1 MTVISLQIS
10 YSKSDNVWPVFGL
23 SAFPFTPYDLILL
36 SRKVI
41 FEKVNLYYLS
51 LLIKSLQCIS
61 ISLRVSINICTIC
74 TSCHMIWPLP
84 PFLTYFI
91 PCSLVLT
98 LVFLSTWNMSVF
110 FPSCLAFRCAISPSW
125 EVCFPT
131 SKIFACVKTSLQ
143 DSPGWL

>member
-10 YSKSDNVWPVFGL
+10 HRKSYNVWPVFGL
-23 SAFPFTPYDLILL
+23 SAFPFIPYDLILL

-61 ISLRVSINICTIC
+61 ISLRISTNICTIC

-84 PFLTYFI
+84 PFLTHFI

-110 FPSCLAFRCAISPSW
+110 FSLLPSLSMCYFSILGSLFSHFKDLCLC
-125 EVCFPT
+125 EN
-131 SKIFACVKTSLQ
+131 
-143 DSPGWL
+143 